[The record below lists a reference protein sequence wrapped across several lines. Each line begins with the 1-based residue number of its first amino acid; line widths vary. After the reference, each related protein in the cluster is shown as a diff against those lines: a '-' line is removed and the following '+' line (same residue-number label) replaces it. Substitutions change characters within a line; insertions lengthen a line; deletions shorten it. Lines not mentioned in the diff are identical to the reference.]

1 MVSDNTSNVVDAFD
15 VLLEEIEAQIGL
27 TDKIGAHA
35 FEQHDYDQTRRV
47 LEQAGQLAT
56 FRDKVMALRLDWE
69 ETFGSPAD
77 TPTERDGEP
86 RAVPSGQ
93 AFRSACLARVEK
105 QIKAKLVKKSAA
117 SYAVA
122 DGKVALVCA
131 VSKEYLR
138 TGQPRYWFAF
148 HTNQAQFLEPAVQGY
163 LALGC
168 GTPDRTLLIPFA
180 ELRQW
185 LETLNTTERNDG
197 LYWHIH
203 VWRRGDR
210 LTLDR
215 KKGYAVVDL
224 TQYLLR

>member
-1 MVSDNTSNVVDAFD
+1 MLSNNANNVADAFD

-27 TDKIGAHA
+27 TDKAGAHA
-35 FEQHDYDQTRRV
+35 FEERDHDQVRQV
-47 LEQAGQLAT
+47 LDRAGQLVA
-56 FRDKVMALRLDWE
+56 FRDKVMVLRLDWD

-77 TPTERDGEP
+77 TPTEGDGEP
-86 RAVPSGQ
+86 GAVPSGQ

-148 HTNQAQFLEPAVQGY
+148 HTNQAQFLEPAAQGY

-180 ELRQW
+180 ALRPW

-203 VWRRGDR
+203 VWRRGDH
-210 LTLDR
+210 LTLVR
-215 KKGYAVVDL
+215 KKGFADVDL
-224 TQYLLR
+224 TKYLMR